1 MYFLNINY
9 SNRSFLD
16 SFHSR
21 IGLLVDNP
29 ENPSE
34 DRKKCKLC
42 IIQTGCLSVE
52 KYKNDTL
59 ACIDTLGRQCS
70 QQGIPYYMAVSG
82 VPDDL
87 KWLLTNPLCKTN
99 LQVSPNGLDDIE
111 YDVSRICIN
120 LDEKQDEKFVNILDF
135 SNIIH
140 DKDGSGSYKLFYG
153 LKKVIEDYDA
163 EVIWML
169 DGDCVV
175 NIKNTFRL
183 IEQIDINHN
192 FHIGNNVYGLSE
204 FDIKGRMHHGG
215 CGYMITRYTANKIY
229 GHLQGFQ
236 ERWETNYCD
245 LVNRDF
251 YKRASDVAFAILV
264 SLISCDHLSVTDN
277 VMTSEYNLFSEEYRK
292 HTGNNLIQSNWLS
305 SHHMHSD
312 DIYKL
317 YSVYT
322 GDNTGDT
329 GDNTGDNT
337 ELTDCYVSD
346 YKN

>member
-1 MYFLNINY
+1 MYWLNINY
-9 SNRSFLD
+9 SNRSFVD
-16 SFHSR
+16 TFHSK

-29 ENPSE
+29 ETPPE

-42 IIQTGCLSVE
+42 IIHTGCLSVE

-59 ACIDTLGRQCS
+59 ASIDTLGRECS
-70 QQGIPYYMAVSG
+70 QKGIPYYMAVSG

-87 KWLLTNPLCKTN
+87 KWLLSNPLSKTN
-99 LQVSPNGLDDIE
+99 LQVSSNEHNDTTHI
-111 YDVSRICIN
+111 SIN
-120 LDEKQDEKFVNILDF
+120 LDEKQDETLVHILDF

-163 EVIWML
+163 EFIWML
-169 DGDCVV
+169 EGDCAV
-175 NIKNTFRL
+175 NIENTFKL
-183 IEQIDINHN
+183 MEQIDCNHN
-192 FHIGNNVYGLSE
+192 FHIGNNAYGLLE
-204 FDIKGRMHHGG
+204 FGTKGRMHSGG

-236 ERWETNYCD
+236 ERWETNYCISPE
-245 LVNRDF
+245 RDC
-251 YKRASDVAFAILV
+251 YKRASDIACVILV
-264 SLISCDHLSVTDN
+264 ALLRCDHLSVLDN

-292 HTGNNLIQSNWLS
+292 NTENNLIKSNWLS

-317 YSVYT
+317 YSAYT
-322 GDNTGDT
+322 GNTS
-329 GDNTGDNT
+329 N
-337 ELTDCYVSD
+337 S
-346 YKN
+346 